1 MSKPED
7 YQSED
12 EAEPFNVDDHLDEPG
27 VIESYIGDLKLDIE
41 RLQARLAE
49 IAAICAREATTE

>member
-1 MSKPED
+1 MSEPED
-7 YQSED
+7 YPQED
-12 EAEPFNVDDHLDEPG
+12 EAEPFNVEDHLEEPG

>member
-7 YQSED
+7 YQEED
-12 EAEPFNVDDHLDEPG
+12 AKPFNVDDHLDEPG
-27 VIESYIGDLKLDIE
+27 VIEAYIGDLKLDIE

>member
-1 MSKPED
+1 MSTPED
-7 YQSED
+7 YPKE
-12 EAEPFNVDDHLDEPG
+12 EEEPFNVEDHLEEPG